1 MVGQSY
7 ILLVEDNPGDARFAQ
22 SIFDEQAND
31 QLPGLRWVQSV
42 AAALQMLDT
51 EPGCAIVLLDLG
63 LPDSQGLEG
72 LDAIKARVSDVPIV
86 VLSGHDSDELGLSAV
101 VAGAQDYLVKGS
113 FDGGLLTRALR
124 YAAQRKRVEVALIA
138 RALHDELTGLPRR
151 ALLHDRL
158 EGALKRCAR
167 DKSLGA
173 ILFVD
178 LDHFKQLNDTH
189 GHTAGDAVLRAVSKR
204 LSGVVRDSDT
214 VARLGGDEFVVLL
227 PSVADPR
234 DALSVG
240 EKLLS
245 ALAEITDV
253 EGRAVVVSASIG
265 VVCFSDA
272 SELADELIRRA
283 DGAMYLVKRNGR
295 GGVSSL

>member
-1 MVGQSY
+1 MAAQSY
-7 ILLVEDNPGDARFAQ
+7 ILLVEDNPGDAVFAQ
-22 SIFDEQAND
+22 SVFDEQAD
-31 QLPGLRWVQSV
+31 TALPGMRWVQTT
-42 AAALQMLDT
+42 AAALHMLHK

-72 LDAIKARVSDVPIV
+72 LAAIKAHAPDIPIV
-86 VLSGHDSDELGLSAV
+86 VLSGDDNDELGLAAV

-138 RALHDELTGLPRR
+138 RSLHDDLTGLPRR
-151 ALLHDRL
+151 ALLRDRL
-158 EGALKRCAR
+158 DSVLKRCAR

-178 LDHFKQLNDTH
+178 LDHFKKINDTH
-189 GHTAGDAVLRAVSKR
+189 GHAAGDAVLRAVGER
-204 LSGVVRDSDT
+204 LAGVVRGSDT

-227 PSVADPR
+227 PSVAGPQ
-234 DALSVG
+234 DAQAVG

-245 ALAEITDV
+245 ALAEITAI
-253 EGRAVVVSASIG
+253 EGQPVTVSASIG

-272 SELADELIRRA
+272 SEIADSLLARA
-283 DGAMYLVKRNGR
+283 DAAMYSVKKSGR
-295 GGVSSL
+295 GAVSSL